1 MENKTER
8 ENAVWG
14 GLGFFFVLLVCFV
27 LGVFWVWF
35 FGGGG
40 GLFLLLVVGF
50 GLFVCVWFLFVFLFS
65 GGFSVKSFTFFG
77 EEQRVARWF
86 FPVVKS
92 FQVSLEKGR
101 NCQIPVTKVRNTSV
115 QGGILPESGTGWRGE
130 QEVCV
135 TVWLL

>member
-8 ENAVWG
+8 KCCVGWVG
-14 GLGFFFVLLVCFV
+14 VFFVLLVCFV

-35 FGGGG
+35 SLG
-40 GLFLLLVVGF
+40 GLFVFVVGF
-50 GLFVCVWFLFVFLFS
+50 GLFVCVWFFVCFLSS

-77 EEQRVARWF
+77 EEQGVARWF
-86 FPVVKS
+86 FSVVKS

-115 QGGILPESGTGWRGE
+115 QGGILPESRTGWRGE
-130 QEVCV
+130 QEVYV

>member
-1 MENKTER
+1 MGW
-8 ENAVWG
+8 V
-14 GLGFFFVLLVCFV
+14 GFFFVLLVCFV
-27 LGVFWVWF
+27 LGVFWVFCCFF
-35 FGGGG
+35 FGGG
-40 GLFLLLVVGF
+40 
-50 GLFVCVWFLFVFLFS
+50 LFVFVVVCWFWFVCLCVVFCLFFLFS

-77 EEQRVARWF
+77 EEQGVARWF
-86 FPVVKS
+86 FSVVKS
-92 FQVSLEKGR
+92 FQVSLERGT